1 MNIASIV
8 GHEIYDSR
16 GWPTL
21 LCAVH
26 LDDGFVAY
34 ASVPTGLS
42 RSKYEARE
50 LRDGDKRLW
59 GKGVLKSIEMI
70 EQVIAPEF
78 VGQDPNGITMDF
90 KMIEMDGSEDKSY
103 LGANTML
110 AVSMALYRA
119 QAHAEGI
126 ELFELIGYLFGAES
140 ITIPFPFFNVING
153 GVHARNNLT
162 IQEFMIVP
170 VGVPSFRESME
181 IGVLVYQELKNALI
195 KRGYSTAVG
204 DEGGFSPEVKSDEE
218 ALDILTEVLERV
230 GSSEGNRCVIALDF
244 AASQFYDK
252 HTQTYLWQKK
262 HLTSKDMIEVYDEL
276 VSTYPIYS
284 IEDGLSEDDWS
295 GWKAMK
301 AALQT
306 KVQIVADDLVATNI
320 DRIARAIEEDCVT
333 SVIIKPNQIGT
344 ITEALQAIKLCK
356 ENNLNT
362 IVSHRSGET
371 EDSFIADIAIGASAG
386 QLKAGGP
393 SRSERLAK
401 YNRILLIEDML
412 VGRV

>member
-1 MNIASIV
+1 MNIISIV

-21 LCAVH
+21 LCAIQ
-26 LDDGFVAY
+26 LEDGFTTY

-42 RSKYEARE
+42 RSKHEARE

-59 GKGVLKSIEMI
+59 GKGVRKCIEMI
-70 EQVIAPEF
+70 KQVIAPEF
-78 VGQDPNGITMDF
+78 IGQEPNAIMMDF
-90 KMIEMDGSEDKSY
+90 KMIEMDASVDKSY

-119 QAHAEGI
+119 QAHVEGL
-126 ELFELIGYLFGAES
+126 ELYELIGYLFGADS

-153 GVHARNNLT
+153 GVHAHNNLR
-162 IQEFMIVP
+162 IQEFMIAP
-170 VGVPSFRESME
+170 VGVPTFRESME
-181 IGVLVYQELKNALI
+181 IGVVVYQELKNALI

-204 DEGGFSPEVKSDEE
+204 DEGGFSPEFKSDEE
-218 ALDILTEVLERV
+218 ALDILTEVLEKV
-230 GSSEGNRCVIALDF
+230 GSAEGNRCVIALDI
-244 AASQFYDK
+244 AATQFYDK
-252 HTQTYLWQKK
+252 LTNTYLWHTKK
-262 HLTSKDMIEVYDEL
+262 LTWQQMVEKYEEL
-276 VSTYPIYS
+276 ISTYPIYS
-284 IEDGLSEDDWS
+284 IEDGLSQDDWS
-295 GWKAMK
+295 GWHAMK

-306 KVQIVADDLVATNI
+306 KVQLVADDLVATNI
-320 DRIARAIEEDCVT
+320 DRITKGIENDCIT

-344 ITEALQAIKLCK
+344 ITESLQAIKLCK

-371 EDSFIADIAIGASAG
+371 TDSFIADMAIGSSSG
-386 QLKAGGP
+386 QIKAGGL

-401 YNRILLIEDML
+401 YNRILLIEDTL
-412 VGRV
+412 LSRL

>member
-21 LCAVH
+21 MCAIQ
-26 LDDGFVAY
+26 LDDGHTVY

-42 RSKYEARE
+42 RSRHEARE
-50 LRDGDKRLW
+50 LRDGGKRLW

-78 VGQDPNGITMDF
+78 VGQEPNAIAMDF
-90 KMIEMDGSEDKSY
+90 KMIELDGSEDKSY

-119 QAHAEGI
+119 QAYAEGI
-126 ELFELIGYLFGAES
+126 ELFELIGYLFGAEN

-153 GVHARNNLT
+153 GAHAQNNLR
-162 IQEFMIVP
+162 IQEFMVVP
-170 VGVPSFRESME
+170 VGVQTFRESME
-181 IGVLVYQELKNALI
+181 IGVLVYQELKNALA
-195 KRGYSTAVG
+195 KKGYSTAVG
-204 DEGGFSPEVKSDEE
+204 DEGGFSPQVKSDEE
-218 ALDILTEVLERV
+218 ALDILTEVLENV
-230 GSSEGNRCVIALDF
+230 GSAEGNRCVIALDF

-252 HTQTYLWQKK
+252 LTHKYTWQKK
-262 HLTSKDMIEVYDEL
+262 QVTADNLIEIYEEL
-276 VSTYPIYS
+276 ISTYPIYS
-284 IEDGLSEDDWS
+284 IEDGLAEDDWA
-295 GWKAMK
+295 GWQKMQKA
-301 AALQT
+301 LST
-306 KVQIVADDLVATNI
+306 KVQIVGDDIVATNI
-320 DRIARAIEEDCVT
+320 KRIAQCIEEECAT

-344 ITEALQAIKLCK
+344 ITETLQAIKLCK

-371 EDSFIADIAIGASAG
+371 CDSFISDIAIGSSAG
-386 QLKAGGP
+386 QIKAGGP

-412 VGRV
+412 VGSM

>member
-1 MNIASIV
+1 MNIISIA

-16 GWPTL
+16 GLPTL
-21 LCAVH
+21 LCAVQ
-26 LDDGFVAY
+26 LEDGHVSY

-42 RSKYEARE
+42 RGKHEARE
-50 LRDGDKRLW
+50 LRDGGKRLW
-59 GKGVLKSIEMI
+59 GKGVLKSIEII

-78 VGQDPNGITMDF
+78 VGQEPNAIAMDF
-90 KMIEMDGSEDKSY
+90 KMIEMDGSPDKSY

-110 AVSMALYRA
+110 AVSMAIYRA
-119 QAHAEGI
+119 QAYVENI

-153 GVHARNNLT
+153 GVHAQNNLR

-170 VGVPSFRESME
+170 VGVPTFRESME
-181 IGVLVYQELKNALI
+181 IGILVYQELKNALT
-195 KRGYSTAVG
+195 KRGYSTSVG

-252 HTQTYLWQKK
+252 LTHTYNWQKK
-262 HLTSKDMIEVYDEL
+262 RLSSKDMIEVYEEL
-276 VSTYPIYS
+276 ISTYPIYS

-306 KVQIVADDLVATNI
+306 KVQLVADDLTTTHV
-320 DRIARAIEEDCVT
+320 DLIARSIEDDCAT
-333 SVIIKPNQIGT
+333 SIIIKPNQIGT
-344 ITEALQAIKLCK
+344 ITETLQAIKLCK
-356 ENNLNT
+356 ENNMNT

-371 EDSFIADIAIGASAG
+371 EDTFIADIAIGSSAG

-412 VGRV
+412 VGRI

>member
-1 MNIASIV
+1 MHIAAIV

-16 GWPTL
+16 GLPTL
-21 LCAVH
+21 LCALH
-26 LDDGFVAY
+26 LDDGKVVY

-78 VGQDPNGITMDF
+78 VGKEPDAISMDLR
-90 KMIEMDGSEDKSY
+90 MQELDGSENKSY

-119 QAHAEGI
+119 QAYNEGI
-126 ELFELIGYLFGAES
+126 ELFELIGYLFEAES

-153 GVHARNNLT
+153 GRHAQNNLS

-170 VGVPSFRESME
+170 VSVSTFRESME
-181 IGVLVYQELKNALI
+181 TGVIIYQELKNVLT

-230 GSSEGNRCVIALDF
+230 GEVEGNRCVIALDF

-252 HTQTYLWQKK
+252 MSHTYLWQKK
-262 HLTSKDMIEVYDEL
+262 RLASSDMIQVYDEL
-276 VSTYPIYS
+276 ITSYPIYS
-284 IEDGLSEDDWS
+284 IEDGLSEDDWE
-295 GWKAMK
+295 GWTAMK

-306 KVQIVADDLVATNI
+306 KVQLVADDLVATNI
-320 DRIARAIEEDCVT
+320 NRIAQGIEQDCMT

-344 ITEALQAIKLCK
+344 VTEALQAIKLCK

-371 EDSFIADIAIGASAG
+371 EDTFIADIAIGSSAG
-386 QLKAGGP
+386 QLKSGGL

-401 YNRILLIEDML
+401 YNRILLIEDIL
-412 VGRV
+412 VGS

>member
-21 LCAVH
+21 LCAIQ
-26 LDDGFVAY
+26 LEDGFTAY

-42 RSKYEARE
+42 RSKHEARE

-59 GKGVLKSIEMI
+59 GKGVLKAIEMI

-78 VGQDPNGITMDF
+78 VGQEPNAITMDF
-90 KMIEMDGSEDKSY
+90 KMIEMDGSIDKSY

-119 QAHAEGI
+119 QAHVEGI
-126 ELFELIGYLFGAES
+126 ELYELIGYLFGAES

-153 GVHARNNLT
+153 GAHAQNNLR
-162 IQEFMIVP
+162 IQEFMVVP
-170 VGVPSFRESME
+170 VGVPTFRESME
-181 IGVLVYQELKNALI
+181 IGVVVYQELKNALT

-218 ALDILTEVLERV
+218 ALDILTEVLEKV
-230 GSSEGNRCVIALDF
+230 GDSEGNRCVIALDF
-244 AASQFYDK
+244 AATQFYDK
-252 HTQTYLWQKK
+252 LTHTYNWQKK
-262 HLTSKDMIEVYDEL
+262 HLTSKDMIEVYEEL

-295 GWKAMK
+295 GWQAMK

-306 KVQIVADDLVATNI
+306 KVQLVADDLVATNI
-320 DRIARAIEEDCVT
+320 DRIARSIEEDCAT

-344 ITEALQAIKLCK
+344 ITETLQAIKLCK

-371 EDSFIADIAIGASAG
+371 EDSFIADIAIGSSAG

-412 VGRV
+412 VGSM

>member
-21 LCAVH
+21 LCAIH
-26 LDDGFVAY
+26 LDDGFVSY

-42 RSKYEARE
+42 RSKHEARE

-59 GKGVLKSIEMI
+59 GKGVRKAIEMI

-78 VGQDPNGITMDF
+78 IGQEPNAIAMDF
-90 KMIEMDGSEDKSY
+90 KMIEMDGSADKSY
-103 LGANTML
+103 LGANTLL
-110 AVSMALYRA
+110 AVSMAMYRA
-119 QAHAEGI
+119 QAYAEGI

-153 GVHARNNLT
+153 GVHAQNNLT

-170 VGVPSFRESME
+170 VGVPTFRESME
-181 IGVLVYQELKNALI
+181 IGVVVYQELKNALT

-244 AASQFYDK
+244 ASSQFYDK
-252 HTQTYLWQKK
+252 LSHTYQWGKK
-262 HLTSKDMIEVYDEL
+262 RLSAKEMIEVYDEF
-276 VSTYPIYS
+276 VSAYPIYS
-284 IEDGLSEDDWS
+284 IEDGLSEDDWD

-301 AALQT
+301 GALQT

-320 DRIARAIEEDCVT
+320 ERIARSIEEDCTT

-344 ITEALQAIKLCK
+344 ITETLQAIKLCK

-371 EDSFIADIAIGASAG
+371 EDSFIADMAIGSSAG
-386 QLKAGGP
+386 QIKAGGL

-412 VGRV
+412 IGRL